1 MDLWH
6 EQQIADSPYDLKV
19 YLAYIDHARNSSNS
33 IRYIIYEKALSK
45 LPGSYKLWKMY
56 LHDRVLSLRGRRI
69 TDTRYNLVIK
79 CFEASLV
86 YMNRMPI
93 IWLEYCKLMMNTNKE
108 R

>member
-1 MDLWH
+1 
-6 EQQIADSPYDLKV
+6 
-19 YLAYIDHARNSSNS
+19 
-33 IRYIIYEKALSK
+33 
-45 LPGSYKLWKMY
+45 MY

-93 IWLEYCKLMMNTNKE
+93 IWLEYCKLMMNTNKGKC
-108 R
+108 